1 MVDAEA
7 NTGKKYNKLV
17 IIVGVIL
24 ALLIIASIAIR
35 INTANSIQSYEEKKQ
50 QLSDLGFFLFE
61 SPRLLPEVPVMGIM
75 EAKLDDNVAKPFN
88 QHVTGWRIVNF
99 GYMYCPDICP
109 INLSLL
115 SDVKNQWVE
124 NNTLRS
130 EANKFADVSVIHVT
144 FDPKRDTPDLLKQ
157 YLDYMNPSF
166 YGLSGEINNLRK
178 LAQAFNTIFI
188 YEKPD
193 ERGNYFI
200 THSDSMGLVNPAG
213 EYIGLFNGPY
223 QKDKMIKAL
232 ELLIDG

>member
-1 MVDAEA
+1 MVDVES
-7 NTGKKYNKLV
+7 NSSKEKKYNKLV

-24 ALLIIASIAIR
+24 ALLILASIAIR
-35 INTANSIQSYEEKKQ
+35 IDNANSIKNYEEKKQ

-61 SPRLLPEVPVMGIM
+61 SPRLLPEVPLMNIM
-75 EAKLDDNVAKPFN
+75 EAKLDGNVDKPFN
-88 QHVTGWRIVNF
+88 QHVAGWRIVNF

-115 SDVKNQWVE
+115 SDVKNQWLE

-130 EANKFADVSVIHVT
+130 EVNKLADVSVIHVT

-157 YLDYMNPSF
+157 YLNYMNSSF
-166 YGLSGEINNLRK
+166 YGLSGEIDNIRK

-200 THSDSMGLVNPAG
+200 SHSDSMSLVNPAG
-213 EYIGLFNGPY
+213 EYIGLFNGP
-223 QKDKMIKAL
+223 
-232 ELLIDG
+232 